1 MILSIVL
8 NSEFSSAHFYNQKKW
23 AAQKNKETFGACY
36 TEYGHG
42 HNYKLKV
49 KIEVPKNKAESP
61 WLSNCQ
67 DEINSITRELDHQH
81 LNFVIPE
88 FEDAIP
94 TTENISLYLKNKIL
108 KSSIAKHVASFR
120 LYEMDDIWTQVQI
133 KNPNE

>member
-1 MILSIVL
+1 MNSSMII

-23 AAQKNKETFGACY
+23 DEQKNNKTFGACY

-49 KIEVPKNKAESP
+49 KIEIPKNKSEP
-61 WLSNCQ
+61 EWIKNCQ
-67 DEINSITRELDHQH
+67 NSISSITRELDHQH

-88 FEDAIP
+88 FKEVIP

-108 KSSIAKHVASFR
+108 QSPLAKHVISFR

-133 KNPNE
+133 KNPSE